1 VAHRRILVAG
11 GTGFIGGHVVARL
24 SAQNCRV
31 IVPTRRRERAR
42 GLILLPT
49 VEVVEAD
56 VHRTEALD
64 ALLPGCDA
72 VINLVGILQGR
83 PGQGKDPYGPDFER
97 AHVALPAALV
107 AACRRHGVQRL
118 VHVSALGV
126 TDGGKHTLP
135 SRYLRSKAGGEE
147 HVRQAKDLDWTI
159 LRPSVVFGPGD
170 SFLTLFAR
178 LQKLLP
184 VMPLARADA
193 RLQPVYVGDVAQAV
207 VNVLDAPAARHRTLA
222 LAGPRAYTLRQL
234 VELAGQ
240 WSGHRRPVIALP
252 AALGR
257 LQARLM
263 ELAPGEPLMSR
274 DNLDSMTID
283 NVSAHSPDPVLGIVP
298 AALETVGPL
307 YLGPDPSRYGEWR
320 TRAHR

>member
-1 VAHRRILVAG
+1 M
-11 GTGFIGGHVVARL
+11 
-24 SAQNCRV
+24 
-31 IVPTRRRERAR
+31 
-42 GLILLPT
+42 
-49 VEVVEAD
+49 
-56 VHRTEALD
+56 
-64 ALLPGCDA
+64 
-72 VINLVGILQGR
+72 
-83 PGQGKDPYGPDFER
+83 
-97 AHVALPAALV
+97 
-107 AACRRHGVQRL
+107 
-118 VHVSALGV
+118 
-126 TDGGKHTLP
+126 
-135 SRYLRSKAGGEE
+135 
-147 HVRQAKDLDWTI
+147 
-159 LRPSVVFGPGD
+159 VFGPGD